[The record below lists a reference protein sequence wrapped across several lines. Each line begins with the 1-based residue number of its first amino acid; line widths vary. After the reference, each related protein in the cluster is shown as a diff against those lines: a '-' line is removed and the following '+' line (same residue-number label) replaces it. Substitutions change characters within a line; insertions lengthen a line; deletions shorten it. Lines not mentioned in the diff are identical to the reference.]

1 MAVRRIRKSWWIDF
15 TFNYRRYR
23 KRSPENSR
31 LGALAYERVI
41 RQRLARGDPA
51 TDTRQTLAAFAER
64 WLRDYVA
71 PNNKPSERISKTWI
85 LRGSLIP
92 FFGSKPVGEITVE
105 DIERYKAALVRSGL
119 SRKTVN
125 NRLTVLRKCL
135 HSAYEWL
142 KLSGAPPKIQWLKC
156 PPPRTDYLGPDE
168 CALLL
173 REAKGPTREL
183 ILAALRTGMRLGE
196 LKGLQWD
203 SIDWLNRI
211 VVVRHSYNERVKELG
226 SPKSNRER
234 HIPLDIDLYEVL
246 AARRRSS
253 GYVFLSAGGT
263 PFTNDQLGPA
273 LAAVCRRAGL
283 RKVGW
288 HTLRHTFATHL
299 AMRGTPLHVVQRLLG
314 HASIEVTMR
323 YAHVAPSALRTA
335 IDLANPRTAYP
346 AEAGQPAVNA
356 WRGLRTQQP
365 PANGL

>member
-1 MAVRRIRKSWWIDF
+1 MAVRRIRRSWWVDF
-15 TFNYRRYR
+15 TFNHTRYR

-31 LGALAYERVI
+31 LGALAYEGI
-41 RQRLARGDPA
+41 LRQRLARGDA
-51 TDTRQTLAAFAER
+51 ITETRQTFADFAER
-64 WLRDYVA
+64 WLKDYVA
-71 PNNKPSERISKTWI
+71 PNNKPSEKISKEWI

-92 FFGSKPVGEITVE
+92 FLGSKPVSEITVE
-105 DIERYKAALVRSGL
+105 NIERYKAALIRSGL

-135 HSAYEWL
+135 QSAYEWL
-142 KLSGAPPKIQWLKC
+142 RLSGAQPKIKWLKC
-156 PPPRTDYLGPDE
+156 PPPRTDYLEPDE

-173 REAKGPTREL
+173 QHAQGTIREL
-183 ILAALRTGMRLGE
+183 LLAALRTGMRLGE

-211 VVVRHSYNERVKELG
+211 AVVRHSYNERVKELG

-234 HIPLDIDLYEVL
+234 HIPLDIDLYETL
-246 AARRRSS
+246 AARRQSA
-253 GYVFLSAGGT
+253 GYVFQEADGA
-263 PFTNDQLGPA
+263 PFTNDHLRPA
-273 LAAVCRRAGL
+273 LAAVCRRAGV

-299 AMRGTPLHVVQRLLG
+299 AMMGTPLHVVQRLLG
-314 HASIEVTMR
+314 HASIEMTMR

-335 IDLANPRTAYP
+335 IDLANPRTAHT

-356 WRGLRTQQP
+356 WRDTRTQQL
-365 PANGL
+365 PAKSR